1 MDFPTQ
7 NLSEK
12 NLNLQSENRRLRE
25 RILELYVQINTLSSI
40 SEDLGINQPNNADN
54 HYQPSKQNKA
64 DLGTYKFV
72 QSERTILPGG
82 ATYSAALEPKGEN
95 IAVASLSGSIT
106 ILTSSLKSTATLR
119 SHSLSC
125 RDVYWSSSGLVSCG
139 FDKKIKFWDLN
150 TMTSQDVDTNGLAH
164 SIGGLEDDPNSI
176 FVAAGDQIFWIDRRR
191 QTPITIA
198 AETQAT
204 AVTCYKN
211 YLLFG
216 GYDGFV
222 NVVDKRSLN
231 AGKIAHLNI
240 NGGPISSL
248 SRVLSSNGTCVVT
261 PSFTSPELLIIDNN
275 DTGSNN
281 GIKQRKLN
289 IESPNRFGCRSD
301 ITDKSL
307 IFDGDFATICGG
319 KNATFWDGVT
329 DSKPQLL
336 DNVGGFIYGALF
348 LTNISQKVITYSEDG
363 IVSIWSLRQM

>member
-1 MDFPTQ
+1 MDFPSQ

-12 NLNLQSENRRLRE
+12 NQNLQSENRRLRE

-40 SEDLGINQPNNADN
+40 SDELGINQTKPTESR
-54 HYQPSKQNKA
+54 YPIPKQNKA
-64 DLGTYKFV
+64 DIGTYKFV

-95 IAVASLSGSIT
+95 IAVASLSGTIT

-150 TMTSQDVDTNGLAH
+150 TLTSQDIDADGLAH
-164 SIGGLEDDPNSI
+164 SIGGLENDPNSI

-222 NVVDKRSLN
+222 NVVDRRSLN
-231 AGKIAHLNI
+231 SGKISHIDI

-248 SRVLSSNGTCVVT
+248 SRVVDSTGFCIAT
-261 PSFTSPELLIIDNN
+261 PSYTSPELLIIDESSN
-275 DTGSNN
+275 D
-281 GIKQRKLN
+281 IKRKKLN
-289 IESPNRFGCRSD
+289 IDSPNRFGCRSD

-319 KNATFWDGVT
+319 KNATFWDGVQ
-329 DSKPQLL
+329 DSEPQLL

-348 LTNISQKVITYSEDG
+348 MTNISQKVLTYSEDG